1 MKAPLLKWI
10 IVVLL
15 VVAPSGYISILGY
28 LPAKISFYLCIS
40 YYTAFSFY
48 SFVPVLLM
56 KNDLIFLAMIPI
68 KGVFLTL
75 SLATKLGMQ

>member
-1 MKAPLLKWI
+1 
-10 IVVLL
+10 
-15 VVAPSGYISILGY
+15 
-28 LPAKISFYLCIS
+28 
-40 YYTAFSFY
+40 
-48 SFVPVLLM
+48 M